1 MQKRLQLS
9 LVAKKTLLL
18 CFNSLGIYF
27 YPKLQFCSPIK
38 SKQVTLLLLLLMS
51 ISGYAQLPT
60 QTFETGMPS
69 TWTLFGNTNAV
80 SEWEITNDA
89 YQGSNAAYINP
100 SADNIGTG
108 NTAQYFLVTPSVTL
122 PENGEIRFYTKRG
135 TSLDNDNISYQVR
148 LSTATQP
155 DINGFNVTLQS
166 WNGTNLNVG
175 SQTEYEEKV
184 IAIPS
189 SIPSGLDIYVAFVAV
204 NTQTGAEVS
213 GDAWFIDNVRLIE
226 GCLLVEEANVSVS
239 GITTAAANISWTHP
253 SETNFEVQVVEQG
266 VSPEASGDAVNGSSY
281 LAENLDPET
290 TYDIYIKTVCDSET
304 SSTWAGPFSFTTL
317 QL

>member
-1 MQKRLQLS
+1 MQKRLPLS
-9 LVAKKTLLL
+9 FVANILLPCL
-18 CFNSLGIYF
+18 NSLRIYF
-27 YPKLQFCSPIK
+27 HPKLQFCSLIK
-38 SKQVTLLLLLLMS
+38 SKQLALLFLLSMS

-60 QTFETGMPS
+60 ETFETGLPS
-69 TWTLFGNTNAV
+69 SWTLFGNANAV

-89 YQGSNAAYINP
+89 YEGTNASYINP
-100 SADNIGTG
+100 SADNIGVG
-108 NTAQYFLVTPSVTL
+108 NTAEYFLVTPSVTL

-135 TSLDNDNISYQVR
+135 TSLDNGNILYQVR

-166 WNGTNLNVG
+166 WDGTNLNVG
-175 SQTEYEEKV
+175 PQTEYEEKV

-204 NTQTGAEVS
+204 NTQTGAEAS

-226 GCLLVEEANVSVS
+226 GCLMVEEINVAVS
-239 GITTAAANISWTHP
+239 GITTSAANISWTHP

-266 VSPEASGDAVNGSSY
+266 VSPEASGDAVNGNSY
-281 LAENLDPET
+281 LAENLD
-290 TYDIYIKTVCDSET
+290 SEMT
-304 SSTWAGPFSFTTL
+304 
-317 QL
+317 